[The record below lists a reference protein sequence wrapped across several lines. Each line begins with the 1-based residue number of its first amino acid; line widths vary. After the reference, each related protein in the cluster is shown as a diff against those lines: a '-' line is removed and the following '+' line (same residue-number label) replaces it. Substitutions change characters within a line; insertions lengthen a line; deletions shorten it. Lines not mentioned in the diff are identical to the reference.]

1 MTHRFLRLPILLAAL
16 AMVAA
21 ACGTGTGGG
30 YTATTDTDTSSKPTM
45 NVPEGEPPTE
55 LVVEDIV
62 EGDGDEVEVG
72 MLITAHYVGI
82 SWSTGEEFDAS
93 WERGEPIPLVIGQ
106 GQVIPGWDEGLLGMR
121 VGGRRSLIIPPD
133 MAYGEQGAPPVIAAN
148 ETLVFVVDLVEA
160 EQPPPPPAGPEQPQP
175 EPGEAPDDEPVQQ

>member
-1 MTHRFLRLPILLAAL
+1 MLLAAFTF
-16 AMVAA
+16 VVA
-21 ACGTGTGGG
+21 ACGEGTGGG
-30 YTATTDTDTSSKPTM
+30 YAATTDTDTTSKPAMTA
-45 NVPEGEPPTE
+45 PEGEPPTE

-62 EGDGDEVEVG
+62 EGDGDELEAG
-72 MLITAHYVGI
+72 MLMTAHYVGI

-93 WERGEPIPLVIGQ
+93 WERGEPISLVIGQ

-133 MAYGEQGAPPVIAAN
+133 KAYGEQGAPPVIAAD

-160 EQPPPPPAGPEQPQP
+160 EEAPSPPAGPEQPQP
-175 EPGEAPDDEPVQQ
+175 EQPEPDEAPDEESGQE